1 MEPLQAIEQLDAV
14 RLFKT
19 SYFAY
24 PVVNAVHI
32 AAIGALLTSV
42 ALMDLRI
49 LGAFRTLPERP
60 FVALLRRLALLAFG
74 VAVFSGIMLFS
85 VRASHY
91 AGMPVFLAKMGL
103 IGLAGAN
110 FAVFAVVDKG
120 PDANARPPVSRALA
134 ASSIM
139 LWCAVLLCGRFIG
152 FQ

>member
-14 RLFKT
+14 KLLKT

-49 LGAFRTLPERP
+49 LGAFRALPERP
-60 FVALLRRLALLAFG
+60 FVALLRRLAFSAFALA
-74 VAVFSGIMLFS
+74 VLSGLVLFS
-85 VRASHY
+85 VRAAHY
-91 AGMPVFLAKMGL
+91 AQMPVFLAKMAL
-103 IGLAGAN
+103 IVLAGAN
-110 FAVFAVVDKG
+110 FAVFAAVDNG
-120 PDANARPPVSRALA
+120 SGANGRRVASRALA
-134 ASSIM
+134 ATSVM
-139 LWCAVLLCGRFIG
+139 LWFAVLLCGRFIG